1 MSSTKVVTVVHSKVS
16 NLSQN
21 HLPVQIITAMERDT
35 VGVCACACVCW
46 CAHACVC
53 PVRKG
58 KTLVKVFK
66 SEKGSVNRPLCRI
79 FMGILVCFLILFQL
93 LRSTV
98 NVIN

>member
-1 MSSTKVVTVVHSKVS
+1 
-16 NLSQN
+16 
-21 HLPVQIITAMERDT
+21 VQIVTAMVSDT
-35 VGVCACACVCW
+35 VGVCVCVCVCVCACVRACAC
-46 CAHACVC
+46 ACVC

-58 KTLVKVFK
+58 KTLVKVFQT
-66 SEKGSVNRPLCRI
+66 EKGSVNRPLCRI